1 MVKVNI
7 DGETLEVHPRV
18 RLDWGPHESEIREW
32 MPLAKILVLEK
43 IALNGA

>member
-32 MPLAKILVLEK
+32 
-43 IALNGA
+43 IASFLFVA